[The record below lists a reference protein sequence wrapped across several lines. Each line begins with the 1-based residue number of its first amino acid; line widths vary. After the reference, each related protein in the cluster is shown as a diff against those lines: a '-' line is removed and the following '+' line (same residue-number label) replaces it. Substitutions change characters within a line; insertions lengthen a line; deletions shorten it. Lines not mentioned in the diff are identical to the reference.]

1 MATKTIEL
9 GEYDGAIVFRANSM
23 KEEVYINDMAENS
36 ESEWTRY
43 MVCYLAYAIGKVEWL
58 KKFEDIIRVW
68 EKEEEKIQSSQEKDK
83 LKASLKIVEGG
94 DKEDKEDDS

>member
-9 GEYDGAIVFRANSM
+9 GEYDGAIIFRANSM
-23 KEEVYINDMAENS
+23 KEEVYINDMAENP

-58 KKFEDIIRVW
+58 KKFEEIIRVW
-68 EKEEEKIQSSQEKDK
+68 EKEEEKIQSNQEKDK